1 MLNIYDMIYEYILI
15 EILNF
20 LSIKDIFNYSI
31 VNKNA
36 YKCLEKNKF
45 NVNKYDFLLNLIKN
59 IENNNIKN
67 IKWLLYQTINPYLDK
82 KILTS
87 LSLILTNNIEII
99 NLFINTCGLY
109 NKIEKFI
116 LILRIIYDDKQKS
129 KIIIKKYIQNINI
142 DNIIKKLIIK
152 VFYDFKYIK
161 TNNYKNNK
169 KILNLL
175 NNFLEKS

>member
-1 MLNIYDMIYEYILI
+1 ML
-15 EILNF
+15 
-20 LSIKDIFNYSI
+20 
-31 VNKNA
+31 
-36 YKCLEKNKF
+36 KNKF
-45 NVNKYDFLLNLIKN
+45 TINKYDFLSNLIIN

-67 IKWLLYQTINPYLDK
+67 IEWLLYQNIYPYFNK
-82 KILTS
+82 KTLTS

-99 NLFINTCGLY
+99 NLFINICGLY

-129 KIIIKKYIQNINI
+129 KIIIEKYIQNIEI

-152 VFYDFKYIK
+152 VFYDLEYIK

-169 KILNLL
+169 QILKLL
-175 NNFLEKS
+175 NNLKIFNI